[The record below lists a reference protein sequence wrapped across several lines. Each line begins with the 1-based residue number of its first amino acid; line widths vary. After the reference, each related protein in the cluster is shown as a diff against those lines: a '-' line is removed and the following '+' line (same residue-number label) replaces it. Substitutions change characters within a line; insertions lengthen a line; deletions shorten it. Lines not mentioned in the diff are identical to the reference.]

1 MSNDIS
7 NETIQSQIAAMR
19 RAGTWGSLTIR
30 FRDGKVVLITKE
42 ETLTDIGTT
51 EANEDRNTRS

>member
-1 MSNDIS
+1 MNNDIS
-7 NETIQSQIAAMR
+7 NETIQAQIETMR

-42 ETLTDIGTT
+42 ETLTDVGS
-51 EANEDRNTRS
+51 ADVNEDRNPRP